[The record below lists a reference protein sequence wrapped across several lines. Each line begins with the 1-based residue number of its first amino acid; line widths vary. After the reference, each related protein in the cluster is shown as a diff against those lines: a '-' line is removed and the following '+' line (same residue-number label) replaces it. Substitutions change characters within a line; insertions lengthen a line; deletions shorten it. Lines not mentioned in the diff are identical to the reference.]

1 MPVRIDQYRRELQAA
16 GDWDRYL
23 IDHSGLPGP
32 RANLELVEAAGDVAS
47 FEVFWRWAQSSN
59 EYLALCGAAGM
70 GRFALAD
77 PKALPRLKELAGD
90 SRWRVREGVAI
101 ALQRV
106 GKHDMARL
114 LKEMQ
119 SWARGSAYVQR
130 AAAAALCEPALLKD
144 PKHVRQVLA
153 LLDRI
158 TRSFLTSRDRVL
170 RQALGY
176 CWSVAAAASPEDGR
190 NAMEKWLGSDDPDVR
205 WIMRTNLGKARMA
218 ALGSRWV
225 ASSQK
230 KVTPRSGERSGRA
243 RER

>member
-1 MPVRIDQYRRELQAA
+1 MPGKIDQYRSELQAA
-16 GDWDRYL
+16 SDWDRYL
-23 IDHSGLPGP
+23 IGHSGLPGP

-47 FEVFWRWAQSSN
+47 LDVLWRWAQSSN
-59 EYLALCGAAGM
+59 EYLALCGAAGL
-70 GRFALAD
+70 GRFALTD
-77 PKALPRLKELAGD
+77 PNVLPRIKELASD

-114 LKEMQ
+114 IKEMQ

-130 AAAAALCEPALLKD
+130 AAAAALCEPALLND
-144 PKHVRQVLA
+144 PKQVRQVLA
-153 LLDRI
+153 VLDRI
-158 TRSFLTSRDRVL
+158 TRSFLSLRDRVL

-190 NAMEKWLGSDDPDVR
+190 TAMEKWLGSDDPDVR
-205 WIMRTNLGKARMA
+205 WIMRTNLAKARMA
-218 ALGSRWV
+218 ALGSRWI

-230 KVTPRSGERSGRA
+230 KVKPQ
-243 RER
+243 